1 MTEWLSIEDL
11 AQETGI
17 PDRTIRR
24 YLRQYSQYLP
34 VKRNNRSYLLHTT
47 GIAQLARIRD
57 LYANGNTE
65 EAILQKLGDTATQ
78 ALTQVAEQPLEQVLV
93 RLNHQVATAFDQ
105 FSHRQEALQVEIG
118 AMRDELAATRRQ
130 LQAESQARAD
140 AERARERYFTQ
151 RDEHLVATIRQTMA
165 ERRKPWWQRRKRA

>member
-11 AQETGI
+11 VQETGI

-34 VKRNNRSYLLHTT
+34 VKRNNRSYLLHSSGTV
-47 GIAQLARIRD
+47 QLIRIRD
-57 LYANGNTE
+57 LYANGSTK
-65 EAILQKLGDTATQ
+65 EAILRQLCDATPP

-105 FSHRQEALQVEIG
+105 FSHRQEALQLEIG

-130 LQAESQARAD
+130 LQVESQARAD

-151 RDEHLVATIRQTMA
+151 RDEHLVATIRQAMA

>member
-24 YLRQYSQYLP
+24 YLRQFSQHLP
-34 VKRNNRSYLLHTT
+34 VKRNNRSYVLHTS
-47 GIAQLARIRD
+47 GIALLTRIRD

-65 EAILQKLGDTATQ
+65 EDILKQLGEAATL

-130 LQAESQARAD
+130 LQAESQARVD

-151 RDEHLVATIRQTMA
+151 RDEHLVATIRQAMA